1 MNMRK
6 CTIASMNYEEF
17 LEEFIPTAESP
28 TESTRYRLEDAL
40 SDAEASWP
48 PLVRSTC
55 SHWWQSNLTRS

>member
-17 LEEFIPTAESP
+17 LEEFVPTADSP
-28 TESTRYRLEDAL
+28 TESTHYRLEDAI
-40 SDAEASWP
+40 SDAKTSWL
-48 PLVRSTC
+48 PLVRSTY